1 MRTIA
6 TVGGIGYVPKI
17 PGTLGSAV
25 GLLVAWMLS
34 GNPWHQAVGSMVAIA
49 LAFWSSGP
57 TARILKQRD
66 PPCVV
71 IDELAGM
78 MLAVVWIPVSWRTYL
93 AGFLLFRLLDVTKP
107 PPIHQL
113 QRLPGCWGIVLDD
126 LASGVAVH
134 IFLRIFLNLTG

>member
-1 MRTIA
+1 MA
-6 TVGGIGYVPKI
+6 
-17 PGTLGSAV
+17 
-25 GLLVAWMLS
+25 
-34 GNPWHQAVGSMVAIA
+34 AIV